1 MRMKDDFPLQKGR
14 GNKTW
19 VSMCQRLY
27 FGSFQNKF
35 KSMLTT
41 TLGRDCI
48 KSLFFSFLPRGGK
61 FTEESVCHT
70 VSWPGNVN
78 RISPGLWSLGCLPL
92 RHLGSI

>member
-1 MRMKDDFPLQKGR
+1 MTSFCRRTGGIKLGLACARDFILGASKI
-14 GNKTW
+14 N
-19 VSMCQRLY
+19 C
-27 FGSFQNKF
+27 
-35 KSMLTT
+35 KSVLTT

-48 KSLFFSFLPRGGK
+48 KSLSFFFFKPRGGK
-61 FTEESVCHT
+61 FTEGSVCHT

>member
-48 KSLFFSFLPRGGK
+48 KSLSFFPFYRGEVNSQRK
-61 FTEESVCHT
+61 ASVTLCH
-70 VSWPGNVN
+70 GQEM
-78 RISPGLWSLGCLPL
+78 
-92 RHLGSI
+92 